1 MKLIDARKDHY
12 RRLAHEQGY
21 RSRASYKLKEINKS
35 YRLFGP
41 GFSVLDLGCAPG
53 GWLQVAKQVVGNT
66 GQVLGIDTSY
76 VEDVPGVEIIRGDI
90 EDESISKRVSSY
102 FNHKVQSVICDLSP
116 QVSGNWSVD
125 HAKQISLNY
134 AAAKIMENVLAP
146 KGNSLFKVFDGE
158 YSDEFYTYIKK
169 KFSKTKLTKPKASRK
184 PSCELYC
191 ICLGFIY
198 QKTA

>member
-12 RRLAHEQGY
+12 RRLAQEQGY

-41 GFSVLDLGCAPG
+41 GFTVLDLGCAPG
-53 GWLQVAKQVVGNT
+53 GWSQVAKQIVGNT
-66 GQVLGIDTSY
+66 GKVLGIDTSY
-76 VEDVPGVEIIRGDI
+76 VEDIPGVEIIRGDI
-90 EDESISKRVSSY
+90 ENEFVSEKVLEY
-102 FNHKVQSVICDLSP
+102 FERKVQSVICDLSP

-134 AAAKIMENVLAP
+134 AASKIMENVLSQ
-146 KGNSLFKVFDGE
+146 KGNALFKVFDGQ
-158 YSDEFYTYIKK
+158 YSEEFYNFIKK

-184 PSCELYC
+184 ASSELYC
-191 ICLGFIY
+191 IGLGFLN
-198 QKTA
+198 